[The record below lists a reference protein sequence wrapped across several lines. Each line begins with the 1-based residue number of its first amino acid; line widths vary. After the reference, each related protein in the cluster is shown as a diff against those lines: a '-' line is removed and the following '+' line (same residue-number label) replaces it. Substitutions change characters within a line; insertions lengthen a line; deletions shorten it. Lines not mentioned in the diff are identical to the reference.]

1 MFAFKLASQSPNL
14 LVGGSMI
21 RRIVP
26 CLDDFSLQQVVFREA
41 LEWASRLHLPI
52 HALCLRSEAEQSG
65 ENEERTCAE
74 TCSRRGVSWR
84 VTRYLPQDVSGVPDF
99 LRPDD
104 LFLLHQRPRSAQKQF
119 LFRCAGDCNGP
130 AVGVCPDTFT
140 PLSRILYVHQ
150 DNQPAGA
157 ALASVVELCRDLEA
171 PLVVLSLAGSE
182 REAWQQQRA
191 AEEAF
196 ATYRYPADFDLLVGW
211 DLRSAVVRVAGWR
224 RCTHVVLERGN
235 ASAWWRWLSGDPTE
249 QLLGLSEPVTFL
261 TLPDLE
267 TSARIGTLIAK
278 N

>member
-1 MFAFKLASQSPNL
+1 
-14 LVGGSMI
+14 MI

-26 CLDDFSLQQVVFREA
+26 CLDDFSPRQVVFREA

-65 ENEERTCAE
+65 ENEERTCTE
-74 TCSRRGVSWR
+74 ICSGLAVSWH
-84 VTRYLPQDVSGVPDF
+84 VTRYLPQDISGVPEF

-104 LFLLHQRPRSAQKQF
+104 LFLLGQRPDAAEKEILLRY
-119 LFRCAGDCNGP
+119 AGGPNGP
-130 AVGVCPDTFT
+130 TLGVCPDAFT
-140 PLSRILYVHQ
+140 PLSRILYIQQ
-150 DNQPAGA
+150 DNEPAEI

-182 REAWQQQRA
+182 REAWQQQRS
-191 AEEAF
+191 AE
-196 ATYRYPADFDLLVGW
+196 ATLVSYQYPADFDCLVGG

-224 RCTHVVLERGN
+224 RCTHVILERRN
-235 ASAWWRWLSGDPTE
+235 APSWWRWLAGSSDP
-249 QLLGLSEPVTFL
+249 LTFL